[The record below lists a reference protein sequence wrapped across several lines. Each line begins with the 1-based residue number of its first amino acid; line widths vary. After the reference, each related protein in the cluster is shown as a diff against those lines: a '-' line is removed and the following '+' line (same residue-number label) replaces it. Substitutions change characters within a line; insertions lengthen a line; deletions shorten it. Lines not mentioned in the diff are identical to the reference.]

1 MKQLESN
8 FIGKGEVKGFEFTMV
23 KKSDFAYLYMVENKC
38 IDSDKKDTYF
48 EVFERKESKG
58 GTSVLGGN
66 EVYFEPREMYP
77 CSNSFGLWA
86 WSYNN
91 LKDAISKMK
100 EIDRCVSE
108 RSNQ

>member
-23 KKSDFAYLYMVENKC
+23 KKSDYAYLYMVENKSF
-38 IDSDKKDTYF
+38 DSDNKDTYY

-58 GTSVLGGN
+58 GTSVLGGV

-86 WSYNN
+86 WSYND
-91 LKDAISKMK
+91 LKSAVSKMN
-100 EIDRCVSE
+100 EIDRYVQE
-108 RSNQ
+108 RLKQ